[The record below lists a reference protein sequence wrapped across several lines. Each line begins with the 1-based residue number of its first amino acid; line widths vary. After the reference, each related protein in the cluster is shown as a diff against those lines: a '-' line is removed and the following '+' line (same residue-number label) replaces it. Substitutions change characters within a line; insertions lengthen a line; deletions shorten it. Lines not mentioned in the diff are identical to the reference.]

1 MLQSPSARLLESLLM
16 TVPAP
21 QDETT
26 PSALAMVYCSIE
38 CASSRSIATGV
49 TGHLF
54 AVCLLILFGPLLSA
68 QSGIRT
74 HPVRVPEYTFKV
86 IRGFPHDPHAF
97 TQGLVFHGG
106 FLYEGTGL
114 KGRSSLRKV
123 RLETGEIVQE
133 ADLAPEFFGEGI
145 TIVRNEIVQLTW
157 QSQIGFVYN
166 LGDFH
171 LLRQFSYS
179 GEGWGLTTDGHEVF
193 MSDGTP
199 EIRVLDAGTLTER
212 RRFTVH
218 EGTTPIKELNELEF
232 VEGEI
237 FANVWQTNRIAKIS
251 PRTGDVLGWID
262 LEGLIS
268 PVYRLEPGAVLNGI
282 AYDAE
287 RKRLFVTGKLW
298 PKIFEIQLVAKP

>member
-1 MLQSPSARLLESLLM
+1 MRATATRPFLIVFLLIAFGHPLFGQSARRAHSAG
-16 TVPAP
+16 VP
-21 QDETT
+21 
-26 PSALAMVYCSIE
+26 
-38 CASSRSIATGV
+38 R
-49 TGHLF
+49 
-54 AVCLLILFGPLLSA
+54 
-68 QSGIRT
+68 
-74 HPVRVPEYTFKV
+74 YTFKV
-86 IRGFPHDPHAF
+86 IQTFPHDPHAF

-123 RLETGEIVQE
+123 RLETGEVVQE
-133 ADLAPEFFGEGI
+133 VDLAPELFGEGI
-145 TIVRNEIVQLTW
+145 TIVKNEIVQLTW

-166 LGDFH
+166 LSDFH

-179 GEGWGLTTDGHEVF
+179 GEGWGLTTDGREIF

-199 EIRVLDAGTLTER
+199 EIRVLDPVTLTEK

-218 EGTTPIKELNELEF
+218 DRTTQIKELNELEF

-237 FANVWQTNRIAKIS
+237 FANIWQTDRIARIS
-251 PRTGDVLGWID
+251 PRTGEVLGWID
-262 LEGLIS
+262 LAGLLS
-268 PVYRLEPGAVLNGI
+268 PVYRLESGAVLNGI

-298 PKIFEIQLVAKP
+298 PKVFQIQLIPKR

>member
-1 MLQSPSARLLESLLM
+1 MILQAWQNQANPAESVM
-16 TVPAP
+16 AY
-21 QDETT
+21 
-26 PSALAMVYCSIE
+26 SSIE
-38 CASSRSIATGV
+38 CDNSRLMAARAKRQ
-49 TGHLF
+49 LF
-54 AVCLLILFGPLLSA
+54 VVFLLLGFGPLLSA
-68 QSGIRT
+68 QSRRT
-74 HPVRVPEYTFKV
+74 HPARVPEYTFQV
-86 IRGFPHDPHAF
+86 IGAFPHDPHAF

-133 ADLAPEFFGEGI
+133 VDLAPEFFGEGI
-145 TIVRNEIVQLTW
+145 SIVKTEIVQLTW

-166 LGDFH
+166 LSDFH

-199 EIRVLDAGTLTER
+199 EMRVLDPGTLTEK

-218 EGTTPIKELNELEF
+218 DGTTQIKQLNELEF

-237 FANVWQTNRIAKIS
+237 FANVWQTNRIARIS
-251 PRTGDVLGWID
+251 PRTGEVLGWID
-262 LEGLIS
+262 LEGLLS
-268 PVYRLEPGAVLNGI
+268 PVYRLESGAVLNGI
-282 AYDAE
+282 AYDGE

-298 PKIFEIQLVAKP
+298 PKIFEIQLVPKP